1 MNENLDLTKIL
12 EGCPEGTKFYS
23 SIFGE
28 VSFVEIQNYYNKY
41 PIKLQAYNKSTHST
55 AKIE

>member
-23 SIFGE
+23 TIYGIVEFVGLDNLSI
-28 VSFVEIQNYYNKY
+28 Y
-41 PIKLQAYNKSTHST
+41 PISMRL
-55 AKIE
+55 EF